1 MWAPL
6 ERLGGAIACG
16 VRPLVTV
23 ALAVSRAPRLRGA
36 WTVVALALVAVAI
49 IPGLAG
55 SPWHGRV
62 AAVRADDVTAS
73 LNKLRTGWDPGEPK
87 LSPSVVSGGTFNRVF
102 STAVNGQ
109 VYAQPI
115 VVGSTLIVATENDW
129 VYGLNAATGAV
140 QWSRSLGKPYK
151 ITWCGDLT
159 PHIGVTSTPVYD
171 PANGMLYVLGQTL
184 TNGSPS
190 WHLFGIDA
198 KTGRV
203 SLKKPIDGSPTND
216 PNIKFRPKY
225 ELARPGLLLTKGTV
239 YGAFGAHCDVQPY
252 AGYVVGVNVSTNA
265 STLWTDESRRH

>member
-1 MWAPL
+1 MPAGLPNCGHHSIVWAA
-6 ERLGGAIACG
+6 RSRVACA
-16 VRPLVTV
+16 PLVTV

-159 PHIGVTSTPVYD
+159 PHIGATSTPVYD
-171 PANGMLYVLGQTL
+171 PANGMLYVLGRLSPTAL
-184 TNGSPS
+184 RAGICSGSTRRP
-190 WHLFGIDA
+190 
-198 KTGRV
+198 
-203 SLKKPIDGSPTND
+203 DGS
-216 PNIKFRPKY
+216 
-225 ELARPGLLLTKGTV
+225 V
-239 YGAFGAHCDVQPY
+239 
-252 AGYVVGVNVSTNA
+252 
-265 STLWTDESRRH
+265 